1 MSEQIKPL
9 NHSVAAIW
17 EHESSDYPDLIK
29 VPMED
34 GNVVSFRREIEY
46 PHPSF
51 VKAIGNIRTGY
62 KYGYVGKHV
71 KK

>member
-1 MSEQIKPL
+1 MTEQIKPL

-17 EHESSDYPDLIK
+17 EHDSSDYPDLIK

-34 GNVVSFRREIEY
+34 GRIVSFRREMEM

-62 KYGYVGKHV
+62 KLGYEGKHA

>member
-1 MSEQIKPL
+1 MIKPL
-9 NHSVAAIW
+9 NNSVAPIW
-17 EHESSDYPDLIK
+17 EHDTSDYPDVIK

-34 GNVVSFRREIEY
+34 SHVITYRRVIEQ